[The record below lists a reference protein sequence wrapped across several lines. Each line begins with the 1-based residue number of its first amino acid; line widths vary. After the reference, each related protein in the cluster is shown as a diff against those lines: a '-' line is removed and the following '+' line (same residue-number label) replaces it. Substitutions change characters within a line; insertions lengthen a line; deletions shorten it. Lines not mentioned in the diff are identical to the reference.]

1 MKGLIVMK
9 LMKTALIFSL
19 ICVLVGN
26 ASVTTAEGTDCVQE
40 LLRAE
45 APENAVFGE
54 TVILADALQFSIPAD
69 WERSSEYDDEE
80 LCSFLYTGT
89 DGAGRNIMFLG
100 MEAGSELLGEELSS
114 YIDLKNMLD
123 EAETGYVVSS
133 LNGIDM
139 IFKGNEEF
147 AAGMGLTKEA
157 EFFAFGFASEEYEM
171 EEVLRSDKLKADMVS
186 IIHSMKVIDADR
198 LMRFDASIWE
208 SSERTEKTGTVN
220 MTFQDKFFESVTSGL
235 GRTSISHPIYL
246 NDTLVI
252 YVPYDWQ
259 EVEAEESLY
268 VFEGSDEYNNRATVT
283 VEAVYANGKT
293 ADELEADAKKQ
304 IACCTIETKEI
315 RYFTYLTK
323 SAVVTAWLDDDGTLY
338 RLTAKLDTKAGIR
351 SEKLMGDLHQILCRL
366 RPVHDDELELKRM
379 FATLADADHA
389 DENPVLF
396 QDAKFE
402 RMVRDAM
409 DRSEDVPIYPSELET
424 IRKMNIR
431 SGTIFFS
438 SEPLDR
444 PKDIQP
450 GVLDLANLKLFP
462 NLCYLNIMD
471 RECVGFEALAEL
483 PELRQLILIRTG
495 LTDCSFLSGMTLRE
509 LDLAGNNIVDFAPIK
524 KVKGLKELNV
534 SNTGLASLEFVR
546 DMDLTLLAVAGN
558 PISDLEPISN
568 MSGLTQL
575 YIQDTDIS
583 SLNALRDLRELSVL
597 YIGYPKSDISLEP
610 LYQHDNLKQIFY
622 WGTLSDT
629 DRQRFEGVLW

>member
-1 MKGLIVMK
+1 MK

-26 ASVTTAEGTDCVQE
+26 ASAPTAEGTDYVQE

-80 LCSFLYTGT
+80 MCSFLYTGT

-123 EAETGYVVSS
+123 EAETGYFVSS

-139 IFKGNEEF
+139 IFKCDDEF
-147 AAGMGLTKEA
+147 AVGMGLTKDA

-171 EEVLRSDKLKADMVS
+171 EEILQSDKLKADMIS
-186 IIHSMKVIDADR
+186 ILHSMKVIDADR
-198 LMRFDASIWE
+198 LMRFDEGIWE
-208 SSERTEKTGTVN
+208 SSERTEKTGAVN
-220 MTFQDKFFESVTSGL
+220 MTFQDKFFETVTSGL
-235 GRTSISHPIYL
+235 GRTSISHPICL

-252 YVPYDWQ
+252 YAPYDWQ

-268 VFEGSDEYNNRATVT
+268 VFEGSDEDNNRATVT
-283 VEAVYANGKT
+283 VEAVYANGMT
-293 ADELEADAKKQ
+293 TEELEADAEKQ

-323 SAVVTAWLDDDGTLY
+323 SSVVTVWLSDDGTLY
-338 RLTAKLDTKAGIR
+338 RLTAKLDTKAGLR
-351 SEKLMGDLHQILCRL
+351 SEKLMGDLHQILCKL

-379 FATLADADHA
+379 FAMLADADHA
-389 DENPVLF
+389 DENPVSF

-409 DRSEDVPIYPSELET
+409 DRSEDVPIYPSELAA
-424 IRKMNIR
+424 IQNMSIR
-431 SGTIFFS
+431 SGTMLFS
-438 SEPLDR
+438 PEILNASND
-444 PKDIQP
+444 KQP
-450 GVLDLANLKLFP
+450 GVLDLQDLKLFP
-462 NLCYLNIMD
+462 NLLYLNITDMT
-471 RECVGFEALAEL
+471 CAGFEMLAEL

-495 LTDCSFLSGMTLRE
+495 LTDCSFLSGMTLKE
-509 LDLAGNNIVDFAPIK
+509 LDLAGNNIVDFAPIT
-524 KVKGLKELNV
+524 KVRGLKELNIF
-534 SNTGLASLEFVR
+534 TEWLERLGLRVAEK
-546 DMDLTLLAVAGN
+546 DLKN
-558 PISDLEPISN
+558 
-568 MSGLTQL
+568 
-575 YIQDTDIS
+575 
-583 SLNALRDLRELSVL
+583 LR
-597 YIGYPKSDISLEP
+597 
-610 LYQHDNLKQIFY
+610 
-622 WGTLSDT
+622 
-629 DRQRFEGVLW
+629 

>member
-1 MKGLIVMK
+1 MK

-26 ASVTTAEGTDCVQE
+26 ASAPTAEGTDYVQE

-80 LCSFLYTGT
+80 MCSFLYTGT
-89 DGAGRNIMFLG
+89 GGAGRNVMFLG
-100 MEAGSELLGEELSS
+100 VEADSESLGEELSS

-123 EAETGYVVSS
+123 EAETGYFVSS

-139 IFKGNEEF
+139 VFKCDDEF
-147 AAGMGLTKEA
+147 AVGMGLTKDA

-171 EEVLRSDKLKADMVS
+171 EEILQSDKLKADMIS
-186 IIHSMKVIDADR
+186 ILHSMNPVDADR

-208 SSERTEKTGTVN
+208 SSERTEKTGAVN
-220 MTFQDKFFESVTSGL
+220 MTFQDKFFEGVTSSIAA
-235 GRTSISHPIYL
+235 TSISHPVCLNETLAIYM
-246 NDTLVI
+246 
-252 YVPYDWQ
+252 PYDWQ
-259 EVEAEESLY
+259 EIEDTDALCS
-268 VFEGSDEYNNRATVT
+268 FEGSDKDNNRATV
-283 VEAVYANGKT
+283 VVNAVHANGMT
-293 ADELEADAKKQ
+293 VDELEADAKKQ
-304 IACCTIETKEI
+304 IACCMIETKEI
-315 RYFTYLTK
+315 RYCVYLTR
-323 SAVVTAWLDDDGTLY
+323 SSLVTAWLADDGTLY
-338 RLTAKLDTKAGIR
+338 RLTANIEPKDGMR
-351 SEKLMGDLHQILCRL
+351 SEKLIGDLHQIMCRL
-366 RPVHDDELELKRM
+366 RLVHEDELELKRM

-444 PKDIQP
+444 PKDILP
-450 GVLDLANLKLFP
+450 DVLDLADLKLFP

-546 DMDLTLLAVAGN
+546 DMDLTLLAAAGN

-583 SLNALRDLRELSVL
+583 SLNALSDLRELSVL

-610 LYQHDNLKQIFY
+610 LYQHDNLKQIIY

-629 DRQRFEGVLW
+629 DRQRFEGILW